1 MHLPEEALQA
11 FAQIYEEVYGVALSR
26 DEARTRAHNLLSLYR
41 AVLLPP
47 GGQSRMPPTECAASR
62 QEGGAAGNPSHD
74 L

>member
-11 FAQIYEEVYGVALSR
+11 FIHIYEEVYGVALGR
-26 DEARTRAHNLLSLYR
+26 DEARTRAHNLLALYC

-47 GGQSRMPPTECAASR
+47 DGQSRMPPVECADSR
-62 QEGGAAGNPSHD
+62 QEEGSAGTPPHN